1 MKDKDLR
8 KVIGIRAKQRRI
20 ELNLKQPYVAE
31 KMGVNTST
39 IQRYEAGT
47 IDNTKKLVLDSL
59 AETLHVT
66 VEWLKGET
74 ESYDSDITDKKELL
88 IRDSMERI
96 LDKLPYNMT
105 KEEDAF
111 SKDLLLL
118 MLQQYESF
126 IDSFGHACKSYKG
139 NDENADVAKTIGF
152 NSLAEYNELMFLRE
166 VTPTI
171 NTFTDMADIIRTY
184 SKNEKVAAKRL
195 ANLLS
200 EVSES
205 V

>member
-8 KVIGIRAKQRRI
+8 KVIGSRAKQRRI

-74 ESYDSDITDKKELL
+74 ESYDSDITDKKDLL

-96 LDKLPYNMT
+96 LDKLPYDMT

-126 IDSFGHACKSYKG
+126 IDSFGYACKNYKG

-152 NSLAEYNELMFLRE
+152 DSLAEYNELMFLRE

-184 SKNEKVAAKRL
+184 SKNEKVAANRL

>member
-8 KVIGIRAKQRRI
+8 KVIGSRAKQRRK

-96 LDKLPYNMT
+96 LDKLPYDMT

-126 IDSFGHACKSYKG
+126 IDSFGHACKNYKG

-152 NSLAEYNELMFLRE
+152 DSLAEYNELMFLLE

-184 SKNEKVAAKRL
+184 SKNEKAAANRL

>member
-1 MKDKDLR
+1 MNDKELR
-8 KVIGIRAKQRRI
+8 KLIGSRAKQRRK
-20 ELNLKQPYVAE
+20 ELGLKQPYVAE

-39 IQRYEAGT
+39 VQRYEAGT
-47 IDNTKKLVLDSL
+47 IDNTKKLVLEGL
-59 AETLHVT
+59 AEALHVT

-74 ESYDSDITDKKELL
+74 DSYETDITDNKELL

-96 LDKLPYNMT
+96 LEKLPYDLT

-118 MLQQYESF
+118 MLKQYESF
-126 IDSFGHACKSYKG
+126 VDSFEMACKSYKD
-139 NDENADVAKTIGF
+139 NDNEEIAKVTQF
-152 NSLAEYNELMFLRE
+152 ASSKEYNEVMFLRE
-166 VTPTI
+166 VTPTV
-171 NTFTDMADIIRTY
+171 NTFTDMADIVRTY
-184 SKNEKVAAKRL
+184 SKNSKVAATRL

-200 EVSES
+200 ETSES

>member
-1 MKDKDLR
+1 MNDKELR
-8 KVIGIRAKQRRI
+8 KLIGSRAKQRRK
-20 ELNLKQPYVAE
+20 ELGLKQPYVAE

-39 IQRYEAGT
+39 VQRYEAGT
-47 IDNTKKLVLDSL
+47 IDNTKKLVLEGL
-59 AETLHVT
+59 AEALHVT

-74 ESYDSDITDKKELL
+74 DSYETDITDNKELL

-96 LDKLPYNMT
+96 LEKLPCDLT

-118 MLQQYESF
+118 MLKQYESF
-126 IDSFGHACKSYKG
+126 VDSFEMACKSYKD
-139 NDENADVAKTIGF
+139 NDNEEIAKVTQF
-152 NSLAEYNELMFLRE
+152 TSSKEYNEVMFLRE
-166 VTPTI
+166 VTPTV
-171 NTFTDMADIIRTY
+171 NTFTDMADIVRTY
-184 SKNEKVAAKRL
+184 SKNSKVAATRL

-200 EVSES
+200 ETSES

>member
-1 MKDKDLR
+1 MNDKELR
-8 KVIGIRAKQRRI
+8 KLIGSRAKQRRK
-20 ELNLKQPYVAE
+20 ELGLKQPYVAE

-39 IQRYEAGT
+39 VQRYEAGT
-47 IDNTKKLVLDSL
+47 IDNTKKLVLEGL
-59 AETLHVT
+59 AEALHVT

-74 ESYDSDITDKKELL
+74 DSYETDITDNKELL

-96 LDKLPYNMT
+96 LGKLPYGLT

-118 MLQQYESF
+118 MLKQYESF
-126 IDSFGHACKSYKG
+126 VDSFEMACKSYKD
-139 NDENADVAKTIGF
+139 NDNEEIAKVTQF
-152 NSLAEYNELMFLRE
+152 ASSKEYNEVMFLRE
-166 VTPTI
+166 VTPTV
-171 NTFTDMADIIRTY
+171 NTFTDMADIVRTY
-184 SKNEKVAAKRL
+184 SKNSKVAATRL

-200 EVSES
+200 ETSES

>member
-1 MKDKDLR
+1 MNDKELR
-8 KVIGIRAKQRRI
+8 KLIGSRAKQRRK
-20 ELNLKQPYVAE
+20 ELGLKQPYVAE

-39 IQRYEAGT
+39 VQRYEAGT
-47 IDNTKKLVLDSL
+47 IDNTKKLVLEGL
-59 AETLHVT
+59 AEALHVT

-74 ESYDSDITDKKELL
+74 DSYETDITDNKELL

-96 LDKLPYNMT
+96 LGNLPYDLT

-118 MLQQYESF
+118 MLKQYESF
-126 IDSFGHACKSYKG
+126 VDSFEMACKSYKD
-139 NDENADVAKTIGF
+139 NDNEEIAKVTQF
-152 NSLAEYNELMFLRE
+152 ASSKEYNEVMFLRE
-166 VTPTI
+166 VTPTV
-171 NTFTDMADIIRTY
+171 NTFTDMADIVRTY
-184 SKNEKVAAKRL
+184 SKNSKVAATRL

-200 EVSES
+200 ETSES

>member
-8 KVIGIRAKQRRI
+8 KVIGSRAKQRRI

-74 ESYDSDITDKKELL
+74 ESYDSDITDKKDLL

-96 LDKLPYNMT
+96 LDKLPYDMT

-126 IDSFGHACKSYKG
+126 IDSFGHACKNYKG

-152 NSLAEYNELMFLRE
+152 DSLAEYNELMFLRE

-171 NTFTDMADIIRTY
+171 NTFTYMADIVRTY
-184 SKNEKVAAKRL
+184 SKNEKAAANRL